1 MSVDSVTSAGPLDGI
16 RVLDIS
22 RILSGPF
29 ATMIFADLGADVIKL
44 EEPKNGDDTRQWAPP
59 FQGEESAYYLSV
71 NRNKRGIAVDLK
83 REEGRAI
90 AQRLADLADVLVEN
104 FRPGTAERLGLGYEE
119 LSKRN
124 PRLIYASISGFGQ
137 TGPYA
142 SEPGYDAIAQALGG
156 LMSVTGEQGR
166 APVRVGNSAADIG
179 AGMWAAIGVLAALH
193 ERSVTGRGRW
203 IDISLL
209 DGQIA
214 WLTYLASGY
223 FATGEVPQPYGSAHP
238 SIVPYQAMRTKDGY
252 LMVAV
257 GNDALWRRFA
267 PLLGLDELVD
277 DARFATNPERVRN
290 RDTLIPL
297 LESALSNRTSAEW
310 AHDLAAVGIPAG
322 RINTI
327 DAALKHPQV
336 EYRDMVLTV
345 EHPTEGEV
353 RMVGSP
359 IKLSGHTP
367 APSTAPPTL
376 GEHTDEVLAE
386 LGFSGVDIRELHKA
400 GVVR

>member
-1 MSVDSVTSAGPLDGI
+1 M
-16 RVLDIS
+16 
-22 RILSGPF
+22 
-29 ATMIFADLGADVIKL
+29 
-44 EEPKNGDDTRQWAPP
+44 
-59 FQGEESAYYLSV
+59 
-71 NRNKRGIAVDLK
+71 
-83 REEGRAI
+83 
-90 AQRLADLADVLVEN
+90 
-104 FRPGTAERLGLGYEE
+104 
-119 LSKRN
+119 
-124 PRLIYASISGFGQ
+124 
-137 TGPYA
+137 
-142 SEPGYDAIAQALGG
+142 
-156 LMSVTGEQGR
+156 
-166 APVRVGNSAADIG
+166 
-179 AGMWAAIGVLAALH
+179 
-193 ERSVTGRGRW
+193 
-203 IDISLL
+203 L

-267 PLLGLDELVD
+267 PLLGLDALVD
-277 DARFATNPERVRN
+277 DVRFATNPDRVRN
-290 RDTLIPL
+290 RDVLIPL
-297 LESALSNRTSAEW
+297 LEKELSARTSAEW

-322 RINTI
+322 PINTI
-327 DAALKHPQV
+327 DTALEHPQV

-345 EHPTEGEV
+345 EHPTEGDV

-359 IKLSGHTP
+359 IKLNGHTP

-386 LGFSGVDIRELHKA
+386 LGFSGVDIRALHDT